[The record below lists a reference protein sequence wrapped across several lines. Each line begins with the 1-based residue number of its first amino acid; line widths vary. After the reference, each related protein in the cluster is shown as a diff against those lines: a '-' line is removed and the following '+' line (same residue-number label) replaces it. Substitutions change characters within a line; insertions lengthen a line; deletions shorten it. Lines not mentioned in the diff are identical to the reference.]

1 MGEIGPSI
9 DPFVSLIIINYNSV
23 MGCDSDVI
31 EHDRY
36 GQSVV
41 DFQGYSVSFEVKSVN
56 HRYCEIVFVCPVNG
70 RASRIHFDG
79 RYRAESDADGLMFIL
94 TRKTTASPRVP
105 C

>member
-1 MGEIGPSI
+1 M
-9 DPFVSLIIINYNSV
+9 SLS
-23 MGCDSDVI
+23 MTG
-31 EHDRY
+31 Y

-41 DFQGYSVSFEVKSVN
+41 DLVTFEVKSVN
-56 HRYCEIVFVCPVNG
+56 HRYCEIVFRMPVNG